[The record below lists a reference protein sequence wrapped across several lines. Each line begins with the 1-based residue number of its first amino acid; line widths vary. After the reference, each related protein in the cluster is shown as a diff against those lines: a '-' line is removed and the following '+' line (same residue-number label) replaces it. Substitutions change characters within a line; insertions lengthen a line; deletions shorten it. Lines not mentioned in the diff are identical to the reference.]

1 MKEKGTRKKLGLI
14 VFCCIVR
21 SSKKMITSKICT
33 FFLFSII
40 KKRSFNLLCVLD
52 LFSERWQSTLF
63 QIFPRKVNNPLEP
76 PHMIRSEADGIVI
89 TDILLAPVTMSGL
102 KHNVQSPMSG
112 SLSAT
117 VTNSII
123 KISEVGVQLSE

>member
-1 MKEKGTRKKLGLI
+1 
-14 VFCCIVR
+14 
-21 SSKKMITSKICT
+21 
-33 FFLFSII
+33 
-40 KKRSFNLLCVLD
+40 
-52 LFSERWQSTLF
+52 
-63 QIFPRKVNNPLEP
+63 
-76 PHMIRSEADGIVI
+76 MIRSEADGIVI

-123 KISEVGVQLSE
+123 KISEVGVQLSEWLVKLHLYVRQFTYRCGKTVANATFSANIGGTSEFLLRNAHKQITTIHQTLELFSDVGTRVTAVC